1 MDDPKIV
8 KAAEILKQ
16 GGVVIA
22 PTEGLYGVSCL
33 ASNDRAV
40 ERVIKVKERSSAKGL
55 IVAVSSFEMAQS
67 LIDFS
72 KLISGNIDFMLSMWP
87 GPHTFIVP
95 AAKSVSSLVT
105 GGRDNIALRFTA
117 FSTLQRLCELSGGPL
132 ISSSANISG
141 QPPLM
146 TLSDLNAVFGGK
158 VDYILDLP
166 CQGLKGPSS
175 IHDAITGKLLR
186 KGGV

>member
-1 MDDPKIV
+1 MDDPKVV

-22 PTEGLYGVSCL
+22 PTEGLYGISCL

-72 KLISGNIDFMLSMWP
+72 KLSSGNIDFMLL
-87 GPHTFIVP
+87 F
-95 AAKSVSSLVT
+95 
-105 GGRDNIALRFTA
+105 
-117 FSTLQRLCELSGGPL
+117 
-132 ISSSANISG
+132 
-141 QPPLM
+141 
-146 TLSDLNAVFGGK
+146 
-158 VDYILDLP
+158 Y
-166 CQGLKGPSS
+166 
-175 IHDAITGKLLR
+175 
-186 KGGV
+186 